1 LFIIWKVFVYGR
13 KFEVQN
19 KRPPGPAMKTIDFI
33 TLAAIGCFLLSFFI
47 GKNAIRITLIAGAVI
62 AGGWALDD
70 LTSGTS
76 VNWTATKQILIFAT
90 LAGAGWEIVS
100 RLSNSLHRKS
110 AER

>member
-1 LFIIWKVFVYGR
+1 
-13 KFEVQN
+13 
-19 KRPPGPAMKTIDFI
+19 MKTIDFI

-76 VNWTATKQILIFAT
+76 VN
-90 LAGAGWEIVS
+90 
-100 RLSNSLHRKS
+100 
-110 AER
+110 